1 MKVNIEFN
9 GDCYITACIENKQVG
24 NLDIYT
30 DDDGLSWLNGI
41 EVNNEYRRQGIA
53 TKMIKRAI
61 KEFGEVYVSTASQHQ
76 HNFNNDDTARY
87 LCDDGADLVNKL
99 LERKVLKKNWML
111 NPFGDENY

>member
-9 GDCYITACIENKQVG
+9 GDCYITAYIENKQVG

-41 EVNNEYRRQGIA
+41 EVNKDYRRQGIA

-76 HNFNNDDTARY
+76 HNFNNDNTARY
-87 LCDDGADLVNKL
+87 LCDDGAVMVYGLVAK
-99 LERKVLKKNWML
+99 KILKKEWCI
-111 NPFGDENY
+111 NPFGEEEY